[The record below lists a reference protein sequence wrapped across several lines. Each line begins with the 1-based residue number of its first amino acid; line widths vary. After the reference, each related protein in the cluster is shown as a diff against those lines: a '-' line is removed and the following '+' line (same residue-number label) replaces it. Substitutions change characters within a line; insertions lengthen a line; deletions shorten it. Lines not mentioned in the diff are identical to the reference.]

1 MHGIGATLLVVGFLA
16 GLSGLGLMYFSME
29 DEERNQ
35 GNWFFN
41 EDPDRTEENQ
51 QRYEAGRLLM
61 IGGLIVLTVGALLFV
76 IGGSG
81 RTTH

>member
-1 MHGIGATLLVVGFLA
+1 MLLIGFLA
-16 GLSGLGLMYFSME
+16 SLAGLGFMYFSAE
-29 DEERNQ
+29 EEERNQ

-61 IGGLIVLTVGALLFV
+61 IGGLIVLTVGALLFIV
-76 IGGSG
+76 GGTG
-81 RTTH
+81 RTTR